1 MKYPKNHIA
10 SSAKINNSVIIPP
23 CFIGDDV
30 IIESSVV
37 GPHVS
42 IGKNTKVTNSIL
54 KNSIVRDHTQLIDAG
69 IDNSLIGNYVHYHGQ
84 LKDLSIGDYS
94 TES

>member
-1 MKYPKNHIA
+1 MKYPNNHIA
-10 SSAKINNSVIIPP
+10 TSAKINNSVIIPP

-42 IGKNTKVTNSIL
+42 IGNNTKVTNSIL
-54 KNSIVRDHTQLIDAG
+54 KNSIVRDHAQLKDAG